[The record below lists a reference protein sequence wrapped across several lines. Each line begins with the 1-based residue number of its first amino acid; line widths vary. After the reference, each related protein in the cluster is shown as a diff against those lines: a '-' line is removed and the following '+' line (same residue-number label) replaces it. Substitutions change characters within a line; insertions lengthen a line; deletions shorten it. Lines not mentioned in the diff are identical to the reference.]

1 MADYATLADL
11 KAHWP
16 ALPASREAEA
26 QQKLTEASIEV
37 RALFP
42 DIDGRMTA
50 GALAWEVPRLVVC
63 RMVKRAMDLPS
74 ESMAGVDSATHQTG
88 PFTQT
93 LNFTNPDGN
102 IYLSKADRRLLTEV
116 RTRRAFT
123 IHPGGI

>member
-16 ALPASREAEA
+16 ALSADQEPEA

-42 DIDGRMTA
+42 DVDGRLA
-50 GALAWEVPRLVVC
+50 SNALDVEVPRLVVC
-63 RMVKRAMDLPS
+63 RMVKRAMDSPV
-74 ESMAGVDSATHQTG
+74 EAMGGVQSTTQQTG

-102 IYLSKADRRLLTEV
+102 IYLSKADKRLLSPP
-116 RTRRAFT
+116 RSARAFT
-123 IHPGGI
+123 IHPGG